1 MTRLRTLAGGA
12 ALGLCLVLAAATSA
26 VAQDD
31 PDAGAPSP
39 LPSGNGCA
47 AVVARWQAFAGEES
61 RGGHMDDSVYNQIQA
76 EIDRASHLCEAG
88 QDTQARRAVTESKRK
103 HGY

>member
-12 ALGLCLVLAAATSA
+12 ALGFCIALAASTTA

-31 PDAGAPSP
+31 PDGDAPS

-47 AVVARWQAFAGEES
+47 AVVARWQAFSGEES
-61 RGGHMDDSVYNQIQA
+61 RGGHMDDSVYNQIKT
-76 EIDRASHLCEAG
+76 EIDRASQLCEAG
-88 QDTQARRAVTESKRK
+88 QDAQARRAVTESKRK